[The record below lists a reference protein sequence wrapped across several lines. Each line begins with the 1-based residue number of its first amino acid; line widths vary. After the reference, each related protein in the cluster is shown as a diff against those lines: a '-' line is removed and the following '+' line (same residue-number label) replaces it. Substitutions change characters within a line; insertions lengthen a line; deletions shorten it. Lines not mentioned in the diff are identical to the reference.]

1 MTEQEIR
8 TILSRQRE
16 YFASGATLSREFRA
30 EQLGKLKA
38 SLQRHEAELNDAL
51 QQDLGKSRMESYMC
65 EIGLTLS
72 ELTWMQK
79 HLRGLMQEKRV
90 PTPLSQF
97 AARSFRSPS
106 PYGTVL
112 IMSPW
117 NYPVLLTLDPLIDA
131 IAAGNTAVAK
141 PSAYAPA
148 TAEVL
153 KAILEE
159 CFPVEYVAVITGGR
173 AENQALLQQ
182 RFDMIFFTG
191 GKTVGR
197 EVLRSAAEYL
207 TPVTLEL
214 GGKSPCIVD
223 ATAKIPLAARRIVFG
238 KYLNC
243 GQTCVAP
250 DYILCD
256 GQIRDQLVEAIQTEI
271 IRQLGTDPLQNPDY
285 GKIINEKHFQRLL
298 GLMDAEKIVC
308 GGQYDE
314 KTLRIAPTVMTDVD
328 WTDAVM
334 GEEIF
339 GPILPILTYNAH
351 DTGKGIVQN
360 DFCGEVFGKQAAS
373 KDFVNWAIRCVEEHP
388 HPLALYFFS
397 EDKKAGRRIL
407 DHCHFGGGCIN
418 DTIIHLATS
427 AMPFGGVG
435 ESGMGG
441 YHGRT
446 GFETFSHYRSIVDK
460 KTWMDLPIRYQ
471 RYDEK
476 KERMLRRFLK

>member
-8 TILSRQRE
+8 TILRRQRE
-16 YFASGATLSREFRA
+16 YFATGATLSREFRA
-30 EQLGKLKA
+30 KQLGKLKA
-38 SLQRHEAELNDAL
+38 SLQRHETELNDAL

-72 ELTWMQK
+72 ELTWIQK
-79 HLRGLMQEKRV
+79 HLRGLMREKRV

-131 IAAGNTAVAK
+131 IAAGNTAVVK

-148 TAEVL
+148 TAAVL
-153 KAILEE
+153 KLILEE
-159 CFPVEYVAVITGGR
+159 CFPTEYVAVITGGR

-223 ATAKIPLAARRIVFG
+223 ATAKPPLAARRIVFG

-250 DYILCD
+250 DYVLCD
-256 GQIRDQLVEAIQTEI
+256 VGIRDRLVEAIREEI
-271 IRQLGTDPLQNPDY
+271 ARQFGADPLQNPDY
-285 GKIINEKHFQRLL
+285 GKIINEKHFHRLL
-298 GLMDAEKIVC
+298 GLLDAEKIVC

-314 KTLRIAPTVMTDVD
+314 KTLRIAPTVMMDVD
-328 WTDAVM
+328 WSDAVM

-339 GPILPILTYNAH
+339 GPILPVVTYNAY
-351 DTGKGIVQN
+351 DTEKSITQN
-360 DFCGEVFGKQAAS
+360 DFSGEVSGTHAAAG
-373 KDFVNWAIRCVEEHP
+373 DFVDWAIRCVEEHP

-397 EDKKAGRRIL
+397 EDKKAQRRIL

-418 DTIIHLATS
+418 DTILHLTNPRL
-427 AMPFGGVG
+427 PFGGVG
-435 ESGMGG
+435 NSGMGR
-441 YHGRT
+441 YHGKYS
-446 GFETFSHYRSIVDK
+446 FDTFSHVKGVLQSSSRV
-460 KTWMDLPIRYQ
+460 DLPVRYPP
-471 RYDEK
+471 YTPEK
-476 KERMLRRFLK
+476 MKLARRFLK

>member
-1 MTEQEIR
+1 MTEQEIKDILQQQNHFFSSGK
-8 TILSRQRE
+8 TIP
-16 YFASGATLSREFRA
+16 AEFRLK
-30 EQLGKLKA
+30 QLESLKEA
-38 SLQRHEAELNDAL
+38 MIRHEADLAAAL
-51 QQDLGKSRMESYMC
+51 KEDLGKSRMESYMC

-72 ELTWMQK
+72 ELTWIQK
-79 HLRGLMQEKRV
+79 HLCSLILSKRV
-90 PTPLSQF
+90 STPVAQF
-97 AARSFRSPS
+97 AAKSFRSPS

-131 IAAGNTAVAK
+131 IAAGNTAVVK
-141 PSAYAPA
+141 PSAYAPC
-148 TAEVL
+148 TFDVM
-153 KAILEE
+153 KTMIEE
-159 CFPVEYVAVITGGR
+159 CFPAHYVAVVDGGR

-197 EVLRSAAEYL
+197 EVLRHAAEYL

-223 ATAKIPLAARRIVFG
+223 STAKIRLAAKRIVFG

-256 GQIRDQLVEAIQTEI
+256 KRIRDELITAILAEI
-271 IRQLGTDPLQNPDY
+271 EKQFGKEPLKNPNY
-285 GKIINEKHFQRLL
+285 GKIINEKHFERIL
-298 GLMDAEKIVC
+298 GLINGEKLVY
-308 GGQYDE
+308 GGQSE
-314 KTLRIAPTVMTDVD
+314 PESLRIAPTVLNNITWD
-328 WTDAVM
+328 DAVM

-339 GPILPILTYNAH
+339 GPLLPILTF
-351 DTGKGIVQN
+351 DTLAEAL
-360 DFCGEVFGKQAAS
+360 DT
-373 KDFVNWAIRCVEEHP
+373 VESHP

-397 EDKKAGRRIL
+397 EDKAAQKKVL
-407 DHCHFGGGCIN
+407 DTCRFGGGCIN

-427 AMPFGGVG
+427 NMPFGGVG
-435 ESGMGG
+435 ESGMGS
-441 YHGRT
+441 YHGRV

-471 RYDEK
+471 KYTGLKEK
-476 KERMLRRFLK
+476 MMRMFLK

>member
-8 TILSRQRE
+8 TILRRQRE
-16 YFASGATLSREFRA
+16 YFATGATLSREFRA
-30 EQLGKLKA
+30 KQLGKLKA
-38 SLQRHEAELNDAL
+38 SLQCHETELNDAL

-79 HLRGLMQEKRV
+79 HLWGLRREKRV
-90 PTPLSQF
+90 QTPLSQF

-131 IAAGNTAVAK
+131 IAAGNTAVVK

-148 TAEVL
+148 TAVVL
-153 KAILEE
+153 KMILEE
-159 CFPVEYVAVITGGR
+159 CFQTEYVAVITGGR
-173 AENQALLQQ
+173 AANQALLQQ

-223 ATAKIPLAARRIVFG
+223 ATAKLPLAARRIVFG

-256 GQIRDQLVEAIQTEI
+256 GQIRDQLVETIQTEI
-271 IRQLGTDPLQNPDY
+271 IRQFGADPLQNPDY
-285 GKIINEKHFQRLL
+285 GKIINEKHFHRLL
-298 GLMDAEKIVC
+298 GLMDAEKTVC

-314 KTLRIAPTVMTDVD
+314 KTLRIAPTEMTDVT
-328 WTDAVM
+328 WEDAVM
-334 GEEIF
+334 GVEFF
-339 GPILPILTYNAH
+339 GPILPVLTYNAH
-351 DTGKGIVQN
+351 DAEKGVAQN
-360 DFCGEVFGKQAAS
+360 DFCRDATGTHAATG
-373 KDFVNWAIRCVEEHP
+373 DFVDWAIRCVEEHP

-397 EDKKAGRRIL
+397 DVIMAQRRIL
-407 DHCHFGGGCIN
+407 IYCHFGGGCIN

-441 YHGRT
+441 YHGRA

-471 RYDEK
+471 RYDEM
-476 KERMLRRFLK
+476 KEKMLRRFLK